1 MECKHKTGGGGGG
14 GGGGQTR
21 CMVGVL
27 GMTVYRGLFG
37 GSGGKLEYILVPHMS
52 KYVFF
57 LGCEIIQS

>member
-1 MECKHKTGGGGGG
+1 
-14 GGGGQTR
+14 
-21 CMVGVL
+21 MVGVL